1 MLKHKLICL
10 FLICCLMFGCGLS
23 AYGVNGYSDV
33 PEGSWY
39 YTYVTE
45 LSQKEVV
52 NGYPDGTFRPNGTV
66 TWGEALKLILRA
78 AGYPE
83 APQMDHHWA
92 SGYLSLAMSYGF
104 LPETGEYQLNAP
116 ITRLEVAQLAA
127 RAMGLYNTL
136 MQTPFADCSDS
147 DVLALFGAGIIE
159 GMEIDGEMCF
169 AGDRSLLRSQIS
181 AIIWRIERYQQNV
194 SEGVVPPDDQ
204 EKNIVLPETPGE
216 EPPANGP
223 GLTLEGWQPLPPV
236 EEIPEIELPPEM
248 QEPTAEEPPK
258 TITYSNYTVDVLED
272 VPVFAYDPKSFYLEN
287 GRMQCSD
294 DRVKLV
300 HGIDVSAHQGAIDW
314 DKVRAD
320 GVDFAILR
328 AAYRGY
334 TAGSLNR
341 DTMFDLNIHS
351 AIRAG
356 LDVGVYIFS
365 QAISVQEAIDEAD
378 YLLEIIAPYDITGP
392 VVFDWEVIGTKNART
407 YGLDTETLCAAANA
421 FCRRIAQAGYTPM
434 VYFNP
439 YCGYVKYDLSEIQD
453 YDFWFAQY
461 KAQPDFYYNFQMWQ
475 YTSSGRVDG
484 IQGNVDLDVWILPED

>member
-10 FLICCLMFGCGLS
+10 LLICALTLGCGLP
-23 AYGVNGYSDV
+23 AYGINGYSDV

-39 YTYVTE
+39 YTYVTD
-45 LSQKEVV
+45 LSQTAVV
-52 NGYPDGTFRPNGTV
+52 NGYPDGTFRPDGTV

-78 AGYPE
+78 VGFPE
-83 APQMDHHWA
+83 TPQIDNHWA
-92 SGYLSLAMSYGF
+92 SGYLGLAIGYGF
-104 LPETGEYQLNAP
+104 LPETGEYPLDLP
-116 ITRLEVAQLAA
+116 ITRLEVARLAA

-136 MQTPFADCSDS
+136 MQSPFADCADS
-147 DVLALFGAGIIE
+147 DVLALYGAGIIQ
-159 GMEIDGEMCF
+159 GMEINGQMCF

-181 AIIWRIERYQQNV
+181 AIIWRIQKYQPGD
-194 SEGVVPPDDQ
+194 SGGGLTPGVDAETP
-204 EKNIVLPETPGE
+204 EIPETEQPSD
-216 EPPANGP
+216 GP

-236 EEIPEIELPPEM
+236 EETPETVLPPEI
-248 QEPTAEEPPK
+248 QEPPVQEPPK
-258 TITYSNYTVDVLED
+258 TITYGNDTVNVLED
-272 VPVFAYDPKSFYLEN
+272 VPVFAYDPQSFYLKN
-287 GRMQCSD
+287 GRMHCSD

-314 DKVRAD
+314 DKVRSD

-341 DTMFDLNIHS
+341 DTMFDLNIHGAS
-351 AIRAG
+351 RAG

-365 QAISVQEAIDEAD
+365 QAISVEEAIEEAD
-378 YLLEIIAPYDITGP
+378 YLLEIIAPYEITGP

-421 FCRRIAQAGYTPM
+421 FCQRIAEAGYTPM

-439 YCGYVKYDLSEIQD
+439 YCGYVKYDLSEIMD

-461 KAQPDFYYNFQMWQ
+461 KNQPDFYYNFQIWQ

-484 IQGNVDLDVWILPED
+484 IQGNVDLDVWLLPEE